1 VRIST
6 WGRVLIASALA
17 ATAGAAT
24 ANELNLYTS
33 RHYATD
39 EALYDDFTKA
49 TGIRIARIEA
59 SADKLIERIRAEDVN
74 SKADLLITVDAGRLW
89 RAQQLNLFQPVRS
102 AALESAIP
110 AQWRDPAGHW
120 FGLSVRARVLVYA
133 KDRVGPL
140 DLKRYEDLA
149 DARWRGRLLSRSST
163 DIYVQSLIG
172 SLIAHNG
179 ETATEAWAR
188 GVVANFAR
196 PPRGGDTDQIRA
208 VAAGEG
214 DLALV
219 NTYYLANLARSK
231 KPEDQ
236 AIAAKLAVVFPNQG
250 DRGTHVNISG
260 AGVARHAPNRANA
273 VKFLEY
279 LVSPSAQ
286 AYFADGNNEY
296 PVLAEAKLSETLAGW
311 GTFKADRL
319 EAAIIGAHNEAALRL
334 ADRVGWK

>member
-1 VRIST
+1 MST